1 MFAQIIFSPTLPIL
15 FRSTSTPT
23 ITCTYFLSSWLTML
37 WHVPVAPNA
46 GVEGVVLPKSPP
58 PLLAPK
64 AGVPPNTLPA
74 APPNTDLRFNEN
86 YSTQWLLTRNSQQWQ
101 KVIATRSNCSLGI
114 WTTKPLNPIPL
125 FKNHAPGLPP
135 PSRLMALQICLS
147 ESLNPTIHNSF
158 HTRKNIKRDFIVQ
171 SGQYVLH
178 SNVQGFQQE

>member
-1 MFAQIIFSPTLPIL
+1 MY
-15 FRSTSTPT
+15 
-23 ITCTYFLSSWLTML
+23 CFLSSWLTML

-86 YSTQWLLTRNSQQWQ
+86 YSAQWLLTRNSQQWK
-101 KVIATRSNCSLGI
+101 KVIATRSNCSLGN
-114 WTTKPLNPIPL
+114 WTTKHLNPIPL
-125 FKNHAPGLPP
+125 FKKHAPGFLHPVPP

-158 HTRKNIKRDFIVQ
+158 HTRKNIKRDFVVQ